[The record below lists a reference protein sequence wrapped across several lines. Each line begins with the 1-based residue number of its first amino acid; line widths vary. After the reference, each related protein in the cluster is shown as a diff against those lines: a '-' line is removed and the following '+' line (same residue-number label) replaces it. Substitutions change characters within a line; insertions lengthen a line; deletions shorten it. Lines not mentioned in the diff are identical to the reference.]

1 MVLHRRFAFLWIK
14 ELSRFRLKSTLTYFK
29 MTHPVCITIHSLE
42 PQPPGSL
49 TVTLLYLVLHTTA
62 HRIHK
67 DRSIHVE
74 RE

>member
-1 MVLHRRFAFLWIK
+1 
-14 ELSRFRLKSTLTYFK
+14 
-29 MTHPVCITIHSLE
+29 MTHPVFITILSLE